1 MASAHKRLLG
11 AVSADE
17 APRDELD
24 LDLVAQ
30 WLPELK
36 ERLTAREM
44 HVCASFIQGMT
55 SAAIAQSMGLKTS
68 TVDTYAKR
76 AFAKLGV
83 DSRRQ
88 LIAHV
93 LRNASRRH
101 DA

>member
-1 MASAHKRLLG
+1 M
-11 AVSADE
+11 
-17 APRDELD
+17 P
-24 LDLVAQ
+24 
-30 WLPELK
+30 
-36 ERLTAREM
+36 
-44 HVCASFIQGMT
+44 VCASFVQGTT
-55 SAAIAQSMGLKTS
+55 SAAIAQSMGRKTS

-88 LIAHV
+88 LMTLV